1 MPTHSD
7 RSSGCARRQQRRPDF
22 THPPFVADEIHY
34 LSSHPHFSWFCE
46 SAFLVD
52 GYEPVSLLGTPAL
65 ALRAHIPDRLANL
78 ELVNS
83 IEDLDHIGVEFVTLP
98 EASGRAPALWRCN
111 VSWKH
116 PHQPIYAVA
125 GYLDDALLA
134 ELLDASMLLPIRAQI
149 WERWE
154 LTDAHLVIDN
164 EQDMWKSW
172 QP

>member
-7 RSSGCARRQQRRPDF
+7 RSSGCARRQRRRPDF

-83 IEDLDHIGVEFVTLP
+83 IEDLDHIGVFHFIRQVRI
-98 EASGRAPALWRCN
+98 SGAVRAFSGEGDSGALVVDKATSQAVGLLFAVNTAGDSLAC
-111 VSWKH
+111 
-116 PHQPIYAVA
+116 PIKSV
-125 GYLDDALLA
+125 LERLRA
-134 ELLDASMLLPIRAQI
+134 EL
-149 WERWE
+149 
-154 LTDAHLVIDN
+154 VV
-164 EQDMWKSW
+164 
-172 QP
+172 